1 MSVSI
6 TTMRVE
12 LTLLDEMLGTNPG
25 NKKIHEDFIASKA
38 PDAETRE
45 DEIKRLSVSEVEE
58 KEKTIFYKDKDGK
71 PMIPTYHIK
80 GFFKDTCGALRRS
93 SGTESAKVKAYK
105 KLIDGNIFIYTDIND
120 ASGRYITVRMPA
132 GGKIGDCQ
140 RSLRAQTMQG
150 DRVALANSETVP
162 KGSKLT
168 FIICMT
174 DKAYKPLIKEW
185 LDYGRLR
192 GLGQWRNSGKGAF
205 TWKEV

>member
-1 MSVSI
+1 MFVHQYPAQKRILFKAVTLIKLGLFPVFFKPKRKTGTDFADPDIREPQTISRVNDEDAMAAHGNGRFSPQVAGCGIRHLIAKLAQKPAEKSI
-6 TTMRVE
+6 Q
-12 LTLLDEMLGTNPG
+12 L
-25 NKKIHEDFIASKA
+25 K
-38 PDAETRE
+38 AETA
-45 DEIKRLSVSEVEE
+45 
-58 KEKTIFYKDKDGK
+58 F
-71 PMIPTYHIK
+71 P
-80 GFFKDTCGALRRS
+80 LRHHLLK
-93 SGTESAKVKAYK
+93 KV
-105 KLIDGNIFIYTDIND
+105 IFIYTDIND